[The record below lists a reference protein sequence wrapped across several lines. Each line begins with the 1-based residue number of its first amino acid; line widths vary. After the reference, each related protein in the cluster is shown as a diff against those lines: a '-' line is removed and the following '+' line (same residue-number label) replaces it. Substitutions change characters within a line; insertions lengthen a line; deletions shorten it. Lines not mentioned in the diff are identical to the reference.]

1 MSTKIIAG
9 LKKGLIQIALFLPIV
24 FGLLLISNP
33 ISSARAQIYPGI
45 NTFPPQT
52 AFPLA
57 NSIASQQLAYPYLP
71 PPQTTFAPSVFPPT
85 QSFLPGTSFA
95 VPTGNLS
102 PWFPS
107 VPAIACGGTF
117 SLTIVGEGSSSKHK
131 GSKHDD
137 HGNSNDNDNSNN
149 GKKTIAL
156 QVLSAGR
163 IALDQNS
170 ISGKIFE
177 GKTNINNNKGN
188 KLNLDNLSDNCIA
201 WRLIILKNNPMIS
214 STRYSL
220 TTYCAVDLI
229 YQKLAYLL

>member
-1 MSTKIIAG
+1 MPTSTSSSTNIISPH
-9 LKKGLIQIALFLPIV
+9 Q
-24 FGLLLISNP
+24 
-33 ISSARAQIYPGI
+33 
-45 NTFPPQT
+45 
-52 AFPLA
+52 
-57 NSIASQQLAYPYLP
+57 NSFPYLP
-71 PPQTTFAPSVFPPT
+71 PSQTTFPASVFPPT

-117 SLTIVGEGSSSKHK
+117 SLRIVGEGSSSKHM

-201 WRLIILKNNPMIS
+201 WRLIILKSNLMIS